1 MSVGD
6 EDERLWGEDDGPLD
20 PNAPVDTDSAKQKKA
35 AEKKAERIERQRS
48 EVLQAML
55 SQPAGR
61 DLLAFV
67 LFDLCGFTQSTIG
80 QAVTAEG
87 VHTSNLFRAGQRDV
101 ALKLHQMLR
110 RADKAGYVVLLTE
123 HIDQM

>member
-1 MSVGD
+1 MSGTTDDDRLYGEVD
-6 EDERLWGEDDGPLD
+6 EVPD
-20 PNAPVDTDSAKQKKA
+20 PDAPIDTDSPKQKAA
-35 AEKKAERIERQRS
+35 AEKKAERIERQRT

-55 SQPAGR
+55 SQPSGR

-67 LFDLCGFTQSTIG
+67 LFNLCGFTQSTIG
-80 QAVTAEG
+80 QAETAEG

>member
-1 MSVGD
+1 MSGT
-6 EDERLWGEDDGPLD
+6 EDDARLYGADEPPGPSD
-20 PNAPVDTDSAKQKKA
+20 PIDTESRGQRSA
-35 AEKKAERIERQRS
+35 AEKKQARIEEQRI
-48 EVLQAML
+48 EVLKAML

-61 DLLAFV
+61 ALLAYV
-67 LFDLCGFTQSTIG
+67 LFDLCGFTASTIG
-80 QAVTAEG
+80 QAVSAEG

-110 RADKAGYVVLLTE
+110 RADKPAYTVLLTE